1 MLIIWKIKEKRGGKH
16 EKIMPNTMM
25 ITNIQKVQNKTN
37 NLRTMYNKI
46 NLSDERKYKKV
57 RFLKFQ
63 PKFSNLRIKMLNET
77 DDKVNENIQ
86 DLILSLFVARS

>member
-1 MLIIWKIKEKRGGKH
+1 ML
-16 EKIMPNTMM
+16 NTMM
-25 ITNIQKVQNKTN
+25 ITNIQQGQNKTN

-57 RFLKFQ
+57 RFPKFK
-63 PKFSNLRIKMLNET
+63 PKFSNLHIKMLNET

-86 DLILSLFVARS
+86 GLATNNDKIRS

>member
-1 MLIIWKIKEKRGGKH
+1 
-16 EKIMPNTMM
+16 MM
-25 ITNIQKVQNKTN
+25 ITNIQQGQNKTN

-57 RFLKFQ
+57 RFPKFQ
-63 PKFSNLRIKMLNET
+63 PKFSNLHIKMLNET

-86 DLILSLFVARS
+86 GLATNNDKIRS

>member
-16 EKIMPNTMM
+16 EKIMLNTMM

-46 NLSDERKYKKV
+46 NLSNERKNKNV

-63 PKFSNLRIKMLNET
+63 PKFSNLHINMLNET
-77 DDKVNENIQ
+77 HDKVNENIQ
-86 DLILSLFVARS
+86 DLILSLFVARP